1 MSEADVAIYFGIN
14 GITANGAQLIDN
26 TKVKKQVQ
34 H

>member
-1 MSEADVAIYFGIN
+1 MSEADVAFDFGIY

-26 TKVKKQVQ
+26 TKVRKRAQ